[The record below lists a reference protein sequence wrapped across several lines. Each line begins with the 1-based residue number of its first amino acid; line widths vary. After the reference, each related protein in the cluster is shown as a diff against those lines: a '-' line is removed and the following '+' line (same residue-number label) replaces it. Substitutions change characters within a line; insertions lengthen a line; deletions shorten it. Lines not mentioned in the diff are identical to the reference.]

1 VIYLYSYREF
11 LELQKISREHQDKK
25 MEQMYLNTQ
34 KKEKVEK
41 KEVDDSEEYPFGV
54 RFIIE

>member
-41 KEVDDSEEYPFGV
+41 EEVDDSEEYPFGV